1 VWKKTFVPPYFESIW
16 GKAFLERERE
26 KENNFDNQAP
36 IEDSETQRS
45 TEVKRDQKFIGKF

>member
-1 VWKKTFVPPYFESIW
+1 MPPYFESIW

-26 KENNFDNQAP
+26 KENNSDNQSP

-45 TEVKRDQKFIGKF
+45 SEVKRNPKFIGKF